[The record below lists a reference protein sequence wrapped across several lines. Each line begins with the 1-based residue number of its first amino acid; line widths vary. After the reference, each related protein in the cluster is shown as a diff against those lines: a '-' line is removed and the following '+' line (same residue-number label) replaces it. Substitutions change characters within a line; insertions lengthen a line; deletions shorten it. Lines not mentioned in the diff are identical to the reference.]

1 MLRVSLQQLTLV
13 ILVILAPFLSG
24 CWDANELGDLGIVFG
39 IAIDKADNGEYL
51 VTTQVINASEI
62 GEQETSERAPAVTFT
77 ESGASVSEALRRL
90 ATRTP
95 KQFYLFHLRF
105 IIISEDMAKEE
116 GLASFI
122 DLLSRHDEMRTD
134 FSMAVARN
142 TRAKDIL
149 TLFTRL
155 EKIPANSLFATLELS
170 ETVWAPTVATF
181 LDELIIDMEL
191 IGKEPVLVGVEIIG
205 DEQEGKLPENVAKI
219 EPDTLIN
226 FMTIGAFKEDKL
238 CYWMTE
244 DQSKGFNYI
253 VGNVETTLGVIPV
266 DESLISVEI
275 LNADSE
281 LVVNVNK
288 GEITIDITIT
298 GDGNIVEV
306 KGDIDLSDPKEIEKI
321 NQVGRDR
328 IKEVVVDSLAEAQ
341 KHQADVFGFGE
352 LVRKEDPELW
362 KQLKD
367 KWGDEFAELNTSV
380 NVELSIEYTGN
391 RYKPI
396 N

>member
-39 IAIDKADNGEYL
+39 IAIDKADNGDYL

-62 GEQETSERAPAVTFT
+62 GEQETSERAAAVTFT

-95 KQFYLFHLRF
+95 KQFYFFHLRF
-105 IIISEDMAKEE
+105 IVISEDMAKEE

-134 FSMAVARN
+134 FYIAVARN

-170 ETVWAPTVATF
+170 EVLWAPTVATF

-191 IGKEPVLVGVEIIG
+191 IGKEPVLAGVEIIG
-205 DEQEGKLPENVAKI
+205 DEQEGKLPENVTKI
-219 EPDTLIN
+219 QPDALIN
-226 FMTIGAFKEDKL
+226 FLTIGVFKEDKL

-253 VGNVETTLGVIPV
+253 VGNIETTLGVIPV
-266 DESLISVEI
+266 DESLISIEI
-275 LNADSE
+275 LDADSE
-281 LVVNVNK
+281 LEVTVDK

-306 KGDIDLSDPKEIEKI
+306 KGDIDLSDPKEIEKA
-321 NQVGRDR
+321 NEVGRDR
-328 IKEVVVDSLAEAQ
+328 IKELVVDSLAEAQ
-341 KHQADVFGFGE
+341 KHQTDVFGFGE
-352 LVRKEDPELW
+352 LVRKEDPQLW

-380 NVELSIEYTGN
+380 NVEMSIEYTGN